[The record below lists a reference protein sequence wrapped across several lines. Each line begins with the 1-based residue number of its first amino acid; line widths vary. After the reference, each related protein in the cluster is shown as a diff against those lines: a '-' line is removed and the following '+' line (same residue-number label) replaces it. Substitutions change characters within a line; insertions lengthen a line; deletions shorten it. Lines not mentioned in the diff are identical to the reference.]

1 MKTDSFSGK
10 LPWEGRPP
18 IFEHVKAHLKDKNEK
33 DRYLPDVSE
42 NNLHWK
48 DYTPGYN
55 DYSLIDREDPK
66 INSKFIDRLIY
77 LFDNYS
83 KHARLEDKVEFYNM
97 VKDHHIIGYMDEFF
111 EKLSDR
117 KIRIEYN
124 AIELIY
130 WMVRKAP
137 DREVVKLGI
146 LFVGMLRNKK
156 DLNLMTTLSQH
167 EEFTFYVGIALF
179 NMTPEWEVTL
189 IKLIEPLSG
198 HGKLLCLRYLLSN
211 SEQEDTIEWCIR
223 YGYQRLEMTELGVM
237 DCMQYCNVPDYLQ
250 KEKWDEP
257 LTRGVQVMLLFSLQ
271 YIEYEPVFD
280 RIGKILYL
288 YLRQTRGKRRGIIQ
302 YFILLWADNF
312 FKSFKENEEVV
323 EIADITEEEFA
334 DMWIEVLQEKKKSW
348 YAEFHMCWDLDRD
361 KLCKHANKA
370 FSELLMKRYDQW

>member
-137 DREVVKLGI
+137 DREVVKLG
-146 LFVGMLRNKK
+146 
-156 DLNLMTTLSQH
+156 
-167 EEFTFYVGIALF
+167 
-179 NMTPEWEVTL
+179 
-189 IKLIEPLSG
+189 
-198 HGKLLCLRYLLSN
+198 
-211 SEQEDTIEWCIR
+211 TI
-223 YGYQRLEMTELGVM
+223 
-237 DCMQYCNVPDYLQ
+237 
-250 KEKWDEP
+250 
-257 LTRGVQVMLLFSLQ
+257 
-271 YIEYEPVFD
+271 
-280 RIGKILYL
+280 
-288 YLRQTRGKRRGIIQ
+288 
-302 YFILLWADNF
+302 
-312 FKSFKENEEVV
+312 
-323 EIADITEEEFA
+323 
-334 DMWIEVLQEKKKSW
+334 
-348 YAEFHMCWDLDRD
+348 
-361 KLCKHANKA
+361 
-370 FSELLMKRYDQW
+370 